1 MVMLESICF
10 RAHNLVFAEA
20 GDMPL
25 VEPIAEG
32 KKLFCPR
39 CGALYSVTRMRVPKR
54 DNNIAKCVV
63 CMFVLDEGDSAQH
76 SIYKLI
82 HRPEDEER

>member
-1 MVMLESICF
+1 MVVLELTCF
-10 RAHNLVFAEA
+10 QAHNFSYAEA

-54 DNNIAKCVV
+54 DNNIPKCVV

>member
-1 MVMLESICF
+1 MVVLELTCF
-10 RAHNLVFAEA
+10 QAHNFSYAEA